1 MNIQRDT
8 ARARTAESIAQPQFA
23 LPTID
28 QSAVVKVTS
37 TFTGGTD
44 FTVPAGIAG
53 ASVKIALPVSP
64 IMGANGKTGSK
75 GNSTLTIAGL
85 LATTLATEVVFVDSG
100 DVTGLSNG
108 EYMVD
113 YESGYIYGKRADAAT
128 AGTIAY
134 TYLSKTASA
143 GGSAPASVV
152 VGGVYNPTLPTL
164 TAGQEGE
171 LQLTVNG
178 SVLVRSD
185 AYDTA
190 SQSDRG
196 NEVAPLNQQFINET
210 LINTTNVAAATNYY
224 PSTAGVAMDGYKTL
238 SIQGVTSGGVTTT
251 VEATNDDAA
260 SPAWVDVTLA
270 FNNLMTGATSAA
282 TQVDTSFLLS
292 PTLGNVL
299 NVKALRIKS
308 VTSDATNAV
317 LYAIRRVSL

>member
-1 MNIQRDT
+1 MFQLKPRSINDLLISVTDT
-8 ARARTAESIAQPQFA
+8 ATLLFSLVDTASSSQNSQSYYGNERDPGQGVANCVSIRPQDGDIRVVIDATPTATKGFLIRSGTRQFFNGEISKMMLIRTGAANVAVDIAFWKAEREEIAFA
-23 LPTID
+23 NSD
-28 QSAVVKVTS
+28 AVGGNVASGSA
-37 TFTGGTD
+37 
-44 FTVPAGIAG
+44 
-53 ASVKIALPVSP
+53 
-64 IMGANGKTGSK
+64 
-75 GNSTLTIAGL
+75 
-85 LATTLATEVVFVDSG
+85 DSG
-100 DVTGLSNG
+100 NPV
-108 EYMVD
+108 
-113 YESGYIYGKRADAAT
+113 K
-128 AGTIAY
+128 
-134 TYLSKTASA
+134 
-143 GGSAPASVV
+143 
-152 VGGVYNPTLPTL
+152 VGGVYNSTLPTL
-164 TAGQEGE
+164 TTGQRGD
-171 LQLTVNG
+171 LQLTSNG
-178 SVLVRSD
+178 SVLSRSD

-196 NEVAPLNQQFINET
+196 NEVAPLNQQFVNET